1 MLEGAASLNNLINA
15 SWVTIKE
22 VVQWAEVKKSNFI
35 NWNFIC
41 EFFGVKV
48 FFLLFVLSDKK
59 LSNYKDVEN
68 AYTSLIQ

>member
-1 MLEGAASLNNLINA
+1 MGRS
-15 SWVTIKE
+15 K
-22 VVQWAEVKKSNFI
+22 KKSNFI

-41 EFFGVKV
+41 EFFGVKG